1 MMNTLQIQK
10 FLSFKLNYTHNNL
23 QERIFYT
30 IDCDNSQQHFI
41 KIKVQFPVDENKTI
55 IHLPSWRPGRYE
67 LGNFAKNIK
76 NFKVFNDQNKA
87 VNFHKI
93 NKDSW
98 EISSNET
105 KYIKIE
111 YQYYANELNA
121 GSSYFDEQQ
130 LYVNP
135 VNCFLY
141 AEGKELFP
149 ISLELNIPENYTI
162 ASSLVQENNFLL
174 AENFDELADS
184 PFICSENLEKQ
195 TYSVAD
201 TNFHI
206 WFNNQLNIPWERVL
220 TDFRSFTEKQIEDF
234 GEFPVSEYHF
244 LIQSLPYLA
253 YHGVEHLKSTV
264 ITLGPSYD
272 LFENRY
278 DELLGVSSHELY
290 HVWNVKSIRPKDLLP
305 YDYKKENYSELGYI
319 YEGITT
325 YLGDLYLLKSG
336 VFSLENYLKELSK
349 QFQKHFD
356 NPGRFTYSVAQSSY
370 DTWLDGYVPGV
381 PGRKVSIYTEGCLL
395 AFVMDAKIRK
405 ATNNKRGIE
414 EVMKRLYYNFAQNN
428 KGYTE
433 KDFIDQLENIC
444 GYSFQDFFNDYVHGT
459 TPYETILL
467 EALDFIGLELIQTP
481 SNSYSE
487 ANLGMKTVH
496 QSNHLLISAIYPGS
510 PAEMAGLSL
519 GDELIALNTI
529 KLNYDL
535 DSCLNYFDAS
545 SKTLSF
551 FRNGKLL
558 QLTLPEVNRFFY
570 LSHKIH
576 KKVNLTPNQEKAII
590 AWSENDS
597 KFS

>member
-1 MMNTLQIQK
+1 M
-10 FLSFKLNYTHNNL
+10 NYTHNNL
-23 QERIFYT
+23 QERIFYI
-30 IDCDNSQQHFI
+30 IDCDNAQQHFI

-141 AEGKELFP
+141 AEGKEQFP

-195 TYSVAD
+195 TYIVAD

-206 WFNNQLNIPWERVL
+206 WFNNQLNIPWERVIN
-220 TDFRSFTEKQIEDF
+220 DFRNFTVKQIEDF

-290 HVWNVKSIRPKDLLP
+290 HVWNVKSIRPKELLP
-305 YDYKKENYSELGYI
+305 YNFKKENYSELGYI

-336 VFSLENYLKELSK
+336 VFSLETYLRELSK

-356 NPGRFTYSVAQSSY
+356 NPGRFAYSVAQSSY

-487 ANLGMKTVH
+487 ANLGMKIVN

-519 GDELIALNTI
+519 GDELITVNKI
-529 KLNYDL
+529 KLNNDL
-535 DSCLNYFDAS
+535 DACLNYFDAS

-558 QLTLPEVNRFFY
+558 QITLPEVNRFFY
-570 LSHKIH
+570 LNHKIN
-576 KKVNLTPNQEKAII
+576 KKVKLTPNQEKAIF
-590 AWSENDS
+590 AWSENNS
-597 KFS
+597 KIS

>member
-1 MMNTLQIQK
+1 M
-10 FLSFKLNYTHNNL
+10 

-141 AEGKELFP
+141 AEGKEQFP

-174 AENFDELADS
+174 AENFDALADS

-220 TDFRSFTEKQIEDF
+220 NDFRNFTKKQIEDF

-290 HVWNVKSIRPKDLLP
+290 HVWNVKSIRPKELLP
-305 YDYKKENYSELGYI
+305 YNFKKENYSELGYI

-336 VFSLENYLKELSK
+336 VFSLENYLRELSK

-356 NPGRFTYSVAQSSY
+356 NPGRFAYSVAQSSF

-395 AFVMDAKIRK
+395 ALVIDVKIRK

-487 ANLGMKTVH
+487 ANLGMKTIH
-496 QSNHLLISAIYPGS
+496 QSNQLLISAIYPGS
-510 PAEMAGLSL
+510 PADMAGLSL

-529 KLNYDL
+529 KLNHDL

-558 QLTLPEVNRFFY
+558 QLTLPVVNRFFY
-570 LSHKIH
+570 LYHKIH
-576 KKVNLTPNQEKAII
+576 KKVNLTPNQEKAIF
-590 AWSENDS
+590 AWSENNS
-597 KFS
+597 KIS

>member
-1 MMNTLQIQK
+1 M
-10 FLSFKLNYTHNNL
+10 NYTHNNL
-23 QERIFYT
+23 KERIFYT
-30 IDCDNSQQHFI
+30 IDCENAQQHFI

-67 LGNFAKNIK
+67 LGNFSKNIK

-121 GSSYFDEQQ
+121 GSSYYNENQ

-141 AEGKELFP
+141 AEGKEQFP

-195 TYSVAD
+195 TYIVAD

-206 WFNNQLNIPWERVL
+206 WFNNQLNIPWERVINN
-220 TDFRSFTEKQIEDF
+220 FRNFTEKQIEDF

-290 HVWNVKSIRPKDLLP
+290 HVWNVKSIRPKELLP
-305 YDYKKENYSELGYI
+305 YNFKKENYSELGYI

-336 VFSLENYLKELSK
+336 VFSLENYLRELSK
-349 QFQKHFD
+349 QFQKHLD
-356 NPGRFTYSVAQSSY
+356 NPGRFAYSVSQSSF

-496 QSNHLLISAIYPGS
+496 QSNQLLISAIYPGS
-510 PAEMAGLSL
+510 PADMAGLSL

-529 KLNYDL
+529 KLNHDL

-558 QLTLPEVNRFFY
+558 LLTLPEVNRFFY
-570 LSHKIH
+570 LNHKIH
-576 KKVNLTPNQEKAII
+576 KKVNLTPNQEKAIF
-590 AWSENDS
+590 AWSENNS
-597 KFS
+597 KIS

>member
-1 MMNTLQIQK
+1 MNTLQIQK

-141 AEGKELFP
+141 AEGKEQFP
-149 ISLELNIPENYTI
+149 ISLELNIPKNYTI
-162 ASSLVQENNFLL
+162 ANSLVQENNFLL

-206 WFNNQLNIPWERVL
+206 WFNNQLNIPWERVID
-220 TDFRSFTEKQIEDF
+220 DFRNFTKKQIEDF

-290 HVWNVKSIRPKDLLP
+290 HVWNVKSIRPKELLP
-305 YDYKKENYSELGYI
+305 YNFKKENYSELGYI

-325 YLGDLYLLKSG
+325 YLGDLYLLKSA

-356 NPGRFTYSVAQSSY
+356 NPGRFAYSVAQSSY
-370 DTWLDGYVPGV
+370 DTWLDGYDPGA

-395 AFVMDAKIRK
+395 AFVIDVKIRK
-405 ATNNKRGIE
+405 ATNNKLGIE

-487 ANLGMKTVH
+487 ANLGMKTIH
-496 QSNHLLISAIYPGS
+496 QANHLLISAIYPGS

-570 LSHKIH
+570 LYHKIH
-576 KKVNLTPNQEKAII
+576 KKVNLTPNQEKAIF
-590 AWSENDS
+590 AWSENYS
-597 KFS
+597 KIS

>member
-1 MMNTLQIQK
+1 M
-10 FLSFKLNYTHNNL
+10 

-87 VNFHKI
+87 VNFQKI

-98 EISSNET
+98 EISSYET
-105 KYIKIE
+105 KYIRIE

-121 GSSYFDEQQ
+121 GSSYYNENQ

-141 AEGKELFP
+141 AEGKEQFP

-162 ASSLVQENNFLL
+162 ASPLVQENNFLL

-184 PFICSENLEKQ
+184 PFICSKNLEKQ

-206 WFNNQLNIPWERVL
+206 WFNNQLNIPWERVID
-220 TDFRSFTEKQIEDF
+220 DFRNFTKKQIEDF

-244 LIQSLPYLA
+244 LIQSLPNLA

-290 HVWNVKSIRPKDLLP
+290 HVWNVKSIRPKELLP
-305 YDYKKENYSELGYI
+305 YNFKKENYSELGYI

-336 VFSLENYLKELSK
+336 VFSLENYLRELSK
-349 QFQKHFD
+349 QFQKHLD
-356 NPGRFTYSVAQSSY
+356 NPGRFAYSVSQSSF

-444 GYSFQDFFNDYVHGT
+444 GYSFQDFFNDYVHGS

-467 EALDFIGLELIQTP
+467 EALDFFGLELFQTP

-510 PAEMAGLSL
+510 PADMAGLSL

-529 KLNYDL
+529 KLNHDL
-535 DSCLNYFDAS
+535 DSYLNYFDAS

-570 LSHKIH
+570 LNHKIH
-576 KKVNLTPNQEKAII
+576 KRVNLTTNQEKAIL
-590 AWSENDS
+590 AWSENNS
-597 KFS
+597 KIS

>member
-1 MMNTLQIQK
+1 M
-10 FLSFKLNYTHNNL
+10 

-30 IDCDNSQQHFI
+30 IDCDNTQQHFI

-87 VNFHKI
+87 INFHKI

-141 AEGKELFP
+141 AEGKEQFP

-195 TYSVAD
+195 TYIVAD

-206 WFNNQLNIPWERVL
+206 WFNNQLNIPWERVID
-220 TDFRSFTEKQIEDF
+220 DFRNFTKKQIEDF

-290 HVWNVKSIRPKDLLP
+290 HVWNVKSIRPKELLP
-305 YDYKKENYSELGYI
+305 YNFKKENYSELGYI

-336 VFSLENYLKELSK
+336 VFSLENYLKELSA

-356 NPGRFTYSVAQSSY
+356 NPGRFAYSVAQSSY

-487 ANLGMKTVH
+487 ANLGMKTVN
-496 QSNHLLISAIYPGS
+496 QANHLLISAIYPGS
-510 PAEMAGLSL
+510 PADMAGLSL

-529 KLNYDL
+529 KLNHDL

-570 LSHKIH
+570 LNHKIH
-576 KKVNLTPNQEKAII
+576 KKVNLTPNQEKAIF
-590 AWSENDS
+590 AWSENNS
-597 KFS
+597 KIS

>member
-1 MMNTLQIQK
+1 
-10 FLSFKLNYTHNNL
+10 L

-30 IDCDNSQQHFI
+30 IDCDNAQQHFI

-111 YQYYANELNA
+111 YQYFANELNA

-149 ISLELNIPENYTI
+149 ISLELNIPKNYTI

-206 WFNNQLNIPWERVL
+206 WFNNQLNIPWERVID
-220 TDFRSFTEKQIEDF
+220 DFRNFTKKQIEDF

-290 HVWNVKSIRPKDLLP
+290 HVWNVKSIRPKELLP
-305 YDYKKENYSELGYI
+305 YNFKKENYSELGYI
-319 YEGITT
+319 YEGVTT

-336 VFSLENYLKELSK
+336 VFSLENYLRELSA

-356 NPGRFTYSVAQSSY
+356 NPGRFAYSVAQSSY

-496 QSNHLLISAIYPGS
+496 QSNQLLISAIYPGS
-510 PAEMAGLSL
+510 PADMAGLSL

-529 KLNYDL
+529 KLNHDL
-535 DSCLNYFDAS
+535 DACLNYFDAS

-570 LSHKIH
+570 LNHKIH
-576 KKVNLTPNQEKAII
+576 KKVNLTPNQEKAIF
-590 AWSENDS
+590 AWSENNS
-597 KFS
+597 KIS

>member
-1 MMNTLQIQK
+1 M
-10 FLSFKLNYTHNNL
+10 
-23 QERIFYT
+23 
-30 IDCDNSQQHFI
+30 
-41 KIKVQFPVDENKTI
+41 QFPVDENKTI

-141 AEGKELFP
+141 AEGKEQFP

-206 WFNNQLNIPWERVL
+206 WFNNQLNIPWERVID
-220 TDFRSFTEKQIEDF
+220 DFRNFTKKQIEDF

-290 HVWNVKSIRPKDLLP
+290 HVWNVKSIRPKELLP
-305 YDYKKENYSELGYI
+305 YNFKKENYSELGYI

-336 VFSLENYLKELSK
+336 VFSLENYLKELSA

-356 NPGRFTYSVAQSSY
+356 NPGRFAYSVAQSSF

-395 AFVMDAKIRK
+395 ALVIDVKIRK

-487 ANLGMKTVH
+487 ANLGMKTVN
-496 QSNHLLISAIYPGS
+496 QANHLLISAIYPGS
-510 PAEMAGLSL
+510 PADMAGLSL

-529 KLNYDL
+529 KLNHDL

-570 LSHKIH
+570 LYHKIH
-576 KKVNLTPNQEKAII
+576 KKVNLTPNQEKAIF
-590 AWSENDS
+590 AWSENNS
-597 KFS
+597 KIS

>member
-1 MMNTLQIQK
+1 M
-10 FLSFKLNYTHNNL
+10 

-30 IDCDNSQQHFI
+30 IDCDNAQQHFI

-141 AEGKELFP
+141 AEGKEQFP
-149 ISLELNIPENYTI
+149 ISLELNIPKNYTI

-184 PFICSENLEKQ
+184 PFICSDNLEKQ

-220 TDFRSFTEKQIEDF
+220 TDFRSFTVKQIEDF

-290 HVWNVKSIRPKDLLP
+290 HVWNVKSIRPKELLP
-305 YDYKKENYSELGYI
+305 YNFKKENYSELGYI
-319 YEGITT
+319 YEGVTT

-336 VFSLENYLKELSK
+336 VFSLENYLRELSA

-356 NPGRFTYSVAQSSY
+356 NPGRFAYSVAQSSY

-487 ANLGMKTVH
+487 ANLGMKTIH
-496 QSNHLLISAIYPGS
+496 QANHLLISAIYPGS

-576 KKVNLTPNQEKAII
+576 KKVNLTPNQEKAIF
-590 AWSENDS
+590 AWSENNS
-597 KFS
+597 KIS

>member
-1 MMNTLQIQK
+1 MK
-10 FLSFKLNYTHNNL
+10 
-23 QERIFYT
+23 ERIFYT
-30 IDCDNSQQHFI
+30 IDCENAQQHFI

-67 LGNFAKNIK
+67 LGNFSKNIK

-121 GSSYFDEQQ
+121 GSSYYNENQ

-141 AEGKELFP
+141 AEGKEQFP

-195 TYSVAD
+195 TYIVAD

-206 WFNNQLNIPWERVL
+206 WFNNQLNIPWERVID
-220 TDFRSFTEKQIEDF
+220 DFRNFTKKQIEDF

-278 DELLGVSSHELY
+278 DELIGVSSHELY
-290 HVWNVKSIRPKDLLP
+290 HVWNVKSIRPKELLP
-305 YDYKKENYSELGYI
+305 YNFKKENYSELGYI

-336 VFSLENYLKELSK
+336 VFSLENYLRELSK
-349 QFQKHFD
+349 QFQKHLD
-356 NPGRFTYSVAQSSY
+356 NPGRFAYSVSQSSF

-444 GYSFQDFFNDYVHGT
+444 GYSFQDFFNDYVHGS

-496 QSNHLLISAIYPGS
+496 QSNQLLISAIYPGS
-510 PAEMAGLSL
+510 PADMAGLSL

-529 KLNYDL
+529 KLNHDL

-558 QLTLPEVNRFFY
+558 LLTLPEVNRFFY
-570 LSHKIH
+570 LNHKIH
-576 KKVNLTPNQEKAII
+576 KKVNLTPNQEKAIF
-590 AWSENDS
+590 AWSENNS
-597 KFS
+597 KIS

>member
-1 MMNTLQIQK
+1 M
-10 FLSFKLNYTHNNL
+10 

-141 AEGKELFP
+141 AEGKEQFP

-195 TYSVAD
+195 TYIVAD

-206 WFNNQLNIPWERVL
+206 WFNNQLNIPWERVID
-220 TDFRSFTEKQIEDF
+220 DFRNFTKKQIEDF

-290 HVWNVKSIRPKDLLP
+290 HVWNVKSIRPKELLP
-305 YDYKKENYSELGYI
+305 YNFKKENYSELGYI

-336 VFSLENYLKELSK
+336 VFSLENYLKELSA

-356 NPGRFTYSVAQSSY
+356 NPGRFAYSVAQSSY

-496 QSNHLLISAIYPGS
+496 QANHLLISAIYPGS

-529 KLNYDL
+529 KLNHDL

-570 LSHKIH
+570 LNHKIH
-576 KKVNLTPNQEKAII
+576 KKVNLTPNQEKAIF
-590 AWSENDS
+590 AWSENNS
-597 KFS
+597 KIS

>member
-1 MMNTLQIQK
+1 M
-10 FLSFKLNYTHNNL
+10 

-67 LGNFAKNIK
+67 LGDFAKNIK

-141 AEGKELFP
+141 AEGKEQFP

-195 TYSVAD
+195 TYIVAD

-206 WFNNQLNIPWERVL
+206 WFNNQLNIPWERVIN
-220 TDFRSFTEKQIEDF
+220 DFRNFTLKQIEDF

-290 HVWNVKSIRPKDLLP
+290 HVWNVKSIRPKELLP
-305 YDYKKENYSELGYI
+305 YNFKKENYSELGYI

-325 YLGDLYLLKSG
+325 YLGDHYLLKSG
-336 VFSLENYLKELSK
+336 VFSLETYLRELSK

-356 NPGRFTYSVAQSSY
+356 NSGRFAYSVSQSSY

-444 GYSFQDFFNDYVHGT
+444 GYSFQDFFNNYVHGT

-487 ANLGMKTVH
+487 ANLGMKTVN
-496 QSNHLLISAIYPGS
+496 QANHLLISAIYPGS
-510 PAEMAGLSL
+510 PADMAGLSL
-519 GDELIALNTI
+519 GDEIIALNTI
-529 KLNYDL
+529 KLNHDL

-570 LSHKIH
+570 LNHKIH
-576 KKVNLTPNQEKAII
+576 KKVNLTPNQKKAIF
-590 AWSENDS
+590 AWSENNS
-597 KFS
+597 KIS

>member
-1 MMNTLQIQK
+1 M
-10 FLSFKLNYTHNNL
+10 

-30 IDCDNSQQHFI
+30 IDCDNAQQHFI

-67 LGNFAKNIK
+67 LGNFSKNIK

-141 AEGKELFP
+141 AEGKEQFP

-206 WFNNQLNIPWERVL
+206 WFNNQFNIPWERVIN
-220 TDFRSFTEKQIEDF
+220 DFRNFTVKQIEDF

-290 HVWNVKSIRPKDLLP
+290 HVWNVKSIRPKELLP
-305 YDYKKENYSELGYI
+305 YNFKKENYSELGYI

-336 VFSLENYLKELSK
+336 VFSLENYLRELSA

-356 NPGRFTYSVAQSSY
+356 NPGRFAYSVAQSSF

-395 AFVMDAKIRK
+395 ALVIDVKIRK

-510 PAEMAGLSL
+510 PADMAGLSL

-529 KLNYDL
+529 KLNHDL

-570 LSHKIH
+570 LYHKIH
-576 KKVNLTPNQEKAII
+576 KKVNLTPNQEKAIF
-590 AWSENDS
+590 AWSENNS
-597 KFS
+597 KIS

>member
-1 MMNTLQIQK
+1 
-10 FLSFKLNYTHNNL
+10 L
-23 QERIFYT
+23 QERIFYI
-30 IDCDNSQQHFI
+30 IDCDNAQQHFI

-87 VNFHKI
+87 INFHKI

-149 ISLELNIPENYTI
+149 ISLELNIPKNYTI

-206 WFNNQLNIPWERVL
+206 WFNNQLNIPWERVIN
-220 TDFRSFTEKQIEDF
+220 DFRNFTVKQIEDF

-290 HVWNVKSIRPKDLLP
+290 HVWNVKSIRPKELLP
-305 YDYKKENYSELGYI
+305 YNFKKENYSELGYI

-336 VFSLENYLKELSK
+336 VFSLENYLKELSA

-356 NPGRFTYSVAQSSY
+356 NPGRFAYSVAQSSY

-467 EALDFIGLELIQTP
+467 EALDLIGLELIQTP

-487 ANLGMKTVH
+487 ANLGVKTVN
-496 QSNHLLISAIYPGS
+496 QSNHLIISAIYPGS

-519 GDELIALNTI
+519 GDELIAVNKI
-529 KLNYDL
+529 KLNNDL
-535 DSCLNYFDAS
+535 DACLNYFDAS

-558 QLTLPEVNRFFY
+558 QIILPEVNRFFY
-570 LSHKIH
+570 LNHKIH
-576 KKVNLTPNQEKAII
+576 KKVKLTTNQEKAIF
-590 AWSENDS
+590 AWSENNS
-597 KFS
+597 KIS

>member
-1 MMNTLQIQK
+1 M
-10 FLSFKLNYTHNNL
+10 

-67 LGNFAKNIK
+67 LGDFAKNIK

-87 VNFHKI
+87 INFHKI

-141 AEGKELFP
+141 AEGKEQFP

-195 TYSVAD
+195 TYIVAD

-206 WFNNQLNIPWERVL
+206 WFNNQLNIPWERVID
-220 TDFRSFTEKQIEDF
+220 DFRNFTKKQIEDF

-290 HVWNVKSIRPKDLLP
+290 HVWNVKSIRPKELMP
-305 YDYKKENYSELGYI
+305 YNFKKENYSELGYI

-356 NPGRFTYSVAQSSY
+356 NPGRFAHSVAQSSY
-370 DTWLDGYVPGV
+370 DTWLDGYVPGA

-467 EALDFIGLELIQTP
+467 EAFDFIGLELIQTP

-487 ANLGMKTVH
+487 ANLGMKTVN
-496 QSNHLLISAIYPGS
+496 QANHLLISAIYPGS
-510 PAEMAGLSL
+510 PADMAGLSL

-529 KLNYDL
+529 KLNHDL
-535 DSCLNYFDAS
+535 DACLNYFDAS
-545 SKTLSF
+545 LKTLSF

-570 LSHKIH
+570 LNHKIH
-576 KKVNLTPNQEKAII
+576 KKVDLTPNQEKAIF
-590 AWSENDS
+590 AWSENNS
-597 KFS
+597 KIS

>member
-1 MMNTLQIQK
+1 M
-10 FLSFKLNYTHNNL
+10 

-87 VNFHKI
+87 INFHKI

-141 AEGKELFP
+141 AEGKEQFP

-206 WFNNQLNIPWERVL
+206 WFNNQLNIPWERVID
-220 TDFRSFTEKQIEDF
+220 DFRNFTKKQIEDF

-278 DELLGVSSHELY
+278 EELLGVSSHELY
-290 HVWNVKSIRPKDLLP
+290 HVWNVKSIRPKELLP
-305 YDYKKENYSELGYI
+305 YNFKKENYSELGYI

-336 VFSLENYLKELSK
+336 VFSLETYLRELSK

-356 NPGRFTYSVAQSSY
+356 NPGRFAYSVAQSSY

-487 ANLGMKTVH
+487 ANLGMKIVN

-519 GDELIALNTI
+519 GDELIAVNKI
-529 KLNYDL
+529 KLNNDL
-535 DSCLNYFDAS
+535 DACLNYFDAS

-558 QLTLPEVNRFFY
+558 DITLPEVNRFFY
-570 LSHKIH
+570 LNHKIH
-576 KKVNLTPNQEKAII
+576 KKVNLTPNQEKAIF
-590 AWSENDS
+590 AWSENNS
-597 KFS
+597 KIAR

>member
-1 MMNTLQIQK
+1 M
-10 FLSFKLNYTHNNL
+10 

-30 IDCDNSQQHFI
+30 IDCDNAQQHFI

-149 ISLELNIPENYTI
+149 ISLELNIPKNYTI

-174 AENFDELADS
+174 AENFDELVDS
-184 PFICSENLEKQ
+184 PFICSENLEKRS
-195 TYSVAD
+195 YSVAD

-220 TDFRSFTEKQIEDF
+220 TDFRSFTVKQIEDF

-278 DELLGVSSHELY
+278 EELLGVSSHELY
-290 HVWNVKSIRPKDLLP
+290 HVWNVKSIRPKELLP
-305 YDYKKENYSELGYI
+305 YNFKKENYSELGYI

-336 VFSLENYLKELSK
+336 VFSLENYLKELSA

-356 NPGRFTYSVAQSSY
+356 NPGRFAYSVAQSSY

-428 KGYTE
+428 KGYTK

-487 ANLGMKTVH
+487 ANLGMKTVN
-496 QSNHLLISAIYPGS
+496 QANHLLISAIYPGS
-510 PAEMAGLSL
+510 PADMAGLSL

-529 KLNYDL
+529 KLNHDL

-545 SKTLSF
+545 SKTLCF

-576 KKVNLTPNQEKAII
+576 KKVNLTPNQEKAIF
-590 AWSENDS
+590 AWSENNS
-597 KFS
+597 KIS

>member
-1 MMNTLQIQK
+1 M
-10 FLSFKLNYTHNNL
+10 

-30 IDCDNSQQHFI
+30 IDCDNAQQHFI

-87 VNFHKI
+87 INFHKI

-141 AEGKELFP
+141 AEGKEQFP
-149 ISLELNIPENYTI
+149 ISLELNIPKNYTI

-220 TDFRSFTEKQIEDF
+220 TDFRSFTVKQIEDF

-290 HVWNVKSIRPKDLLP
+290 HVWNVKSIRPKELMP
-305 YDYKKENYSELGYI
+305 YNFKKENYSELGYI

-336 VFSLENYLKELSK
+336 VFSLENYLKELSA

-356 NPGRFTYSVAQSSY
+356 NPGRFAYSVAQSSY

-395 AFVMDAKIRK
+395 AFVIDTKIRK

-444 GYSFQDFFNDYVHGT
+444 GYSFQDFFNDYIHGT

-487 ANLGMKTVH
+487 ANLGMKTVN

-570 LSHKIH
+570 LYHKIH
-576 KKVNLTPNQEKAII
+576 KKVNLTPNQEKAIF
-590 AWSENDS
+590 AWSENYS
-597 KFS
+597 KIS

>member
-1 MMNTLQIQK
+1 M
-10 FLSFKLNYTHNNL
+10 

-67 LGNFAKNIK
+67 LGNFSKNIK

-87 VNFHKI
+87 VNFQKI

-105 KYIKIE
+105 KYIRIE

-121 GSSYFDEQQ
+121 GSSYYNENQ

-141 AEGKELFP
+141 AEGKEQFP

-206 WFNNQLNIPWERVL
+206 WFNNQLNIPWERVID
-220 TDFRSFTEKQIEDF
+220 DFRNFTKKQIEDF

-290 HVWNVKSIRPKDLLP
+290 HVWNVKSIRPKELLP
-305 YDYKKENYSELGYI
+305 YNFKKENYSELGYI

-336 VFSLENYLKELSK
+336 VFSLENYLRELSK
-349 QFQKHFD
+349 QFQKHLD
-356 NPGRFTYSVAQSSY
+356 NPGRFAYSVSQSSF

-444 GYSFQDFFNDYVHGT
+444 GYSFQDFFNDYVHGS

-467 EALDFIGLELIQTP
+467 EALDFFGLELFQTP

-510 PAEMAGLSL
+510 PADMAGLSL

-529 KLNYDL
+529 KLNHDL
-535 DSCLNYFDAS
+535 DSYLNYFDAS

-570 LSHKIH
+570 LNHKIH
-576 KKVNLTPNQEKAII
+576 KRVNLTTNQEKAIL
-590 AWSENDS
+590 AWSENNS
-597 KFS
+597 KIS

>member
-1 MMNTLQIQK
+1 M
-10 FLSFKLNYTHNNL
+10 
-23 QERIFYT
+23 QEKILYT
-30 IDCDNSQQHFI
+30 IDCDQAQQSFI
-41 KIKVQFPVDENKTI
+41 KIKALFPVNEIKTI

-76 NFKVFNDQNKA
+76 NFKAFNDQNKA
-87 VNFHKI
+87 INIHKI

-141 AEGKELFP
+141 AEGKEQFP

-162 ASSLVQENNFLL
+162 ASPLVQENNFLL

-184 PFICSENLEKQ
+184 PFICSKNLETQ

-220 TDFRSFTEKQIEDF
+220 TDFRNFTKKQVEDF

-264 ITLGPSYD
+264 ITIGPSQE
-272 LFENRY
+272 LFQQRY
-278 DELLGVSSHELY
+278 EELLGVSSHELY

-305 YDYKKENYSELGYI
+305 YDFKKENYSELGYI

-336 VFSLENYLKELSK
+336 VFSLEDYLKELSK

-356 NPGRFTYSVAQSSY
+356 NPGRFAYSVSQSSF
-370 DTWLDGYVPGV
+370 DTWLDGYTPGV

-395 AFVMDAKIRK
+395 AFVMDVKIRK

-433 KDFIDQLENIC
+433 KDFIELLENTS
-444 GYSFQDFFNDYVHGT
+444 GESFNDFFNDYVHGT
-459 TPYETILL
+459 VSYESILID
-467 EALDFIGLELIQTP
+467 ALDFIGLELIQTP

-487 ANLGMKTVH
+487 AKLGLKTVH

-510 PAEMAGLSL
+510 TADMAGLSL

-529 KLNYDL
+529 KLNHDL

-570 LSHKIH
+570 LNHKIH
-576 KKVNLTPNQEKAII
+576 KKGNLTTNQEKAIL
-590 AWSENDS
+590 AWSENNS
-597 KFS
+597 KIS

>member
-1 MMNTLQIQK
+1 M
-10 FLSFKLNYTHNNL
+10 

-67 LGNFAKNIK
+67 LGDFAKNIK

-87 VNFHKI
+87 INFHKI

-141 AEGKELFP
+141 AEGKEQFP

-162 ASSLVQENNFLL
+162 ASSLSQEKNFLF
-174 AENFDELADS
+174 AANFDELADS

-206 WFNNQLNIPWERVL
+206 WFNNQLNIPWERVID
-220 TDFRSFTEKQIEDF
+220 DFRNFTKKQIEDF

-290 HVWNVKSIRPKDLLP
+290 HVWNVKSIRPKELLP
-305 YDYKKENYSELGYI
+305 YNFKKENYSELGYI

-336 VFSLENYLKELSK
+336 VFSLENYLKELSA

-356 NPGRFTYSVAQSSY
+356 NPGRFAYSVAQSSY

-395 AFVMDAKIRK
+395 ALVIDVKIRK

-444 GYSFQDFFNDYVHGT
+444 GYSFQNFFNDYVHGT

-487 ANLGMKTVH
+487 ANLGMKTVN
-496 QSNHLLISAIYPGS
+496 QANHLLISAIYPGS
-510 PAEMAGLSL
+510 PSDLAGLSL

-529 KLNYDL
+529 KLNHDL

-558 QLTLPEVNRFFY
+558 QLILPEVNRFFY
-570 LSHKIH
+570 LYHKIH
-576 KKVNLTPNQEKAII
+576 KKVNLTPNQEKAIF
-590 AWSENDS
+590 AWSENNS
-597 KFS
+597 KIS

>member
-1 MMNTLQIQK
+1 M
-10 FLSFKLNYTHNNL
+10 

-41 KIKVQFPVDENKTI
+41 KIKVQFSVDENKTI

-87 VNFHKI
+87 INFHKI

-98 EISSNET
+98 EISSKET

-141 AEGKELFP
+141 AEGKEQFP
-149 ISLELNIPENYTI
+149 ISLELNIPENYSI

-195 TYSVAD
+195 TYIVAD

-206 WFNNQLNIPWERVL
+206 WFNNQFNIPWERVIN
-220 TDFRSFTEKQIEDF
+220 DFRNFTVKQIEDF

-290 HVWNVKSIRPKDLLP
+290 HVWNVKSIRPKGLMP
-305 YDYKKENYSELGYI
+305 YNFKKENYSELGYI

-356 NPGRFTYSVAQSSY
+356 NPGRFAHSVAQSSY
-370 DTWLDGYVPGV
+370 DTWLDGYVPGA

-467 EALDFIGLELIQTP
+467 EAFDFIGLELIQTP

-487 ANLGMKTVH
+487 ANLGMKTVN
-496 QSNHLLISAIYPGS
+496 QANHLLISAIYPGS
-510 PAEMAGLSL
+510 PADMAGLSL

-529 KLNYDL
+529 KLNHDL

-570 LSHKIH
+570 LNHKIH
-576 KKVNLTPNQEKAII
+576 KKVDLTPNQEKAIF
-590 AWSENDS
+590 AWSENNS
-597 KFS
+597 KIS

>member
-1 MMNTLQIQK
+1 MK
-10 FLSFKLNYTHNNL
+10 
-23 QERIFYT
+23 ERIFYT
-30 IDCDNSQQHFI
+30 IDCENAQQHFI

-87 VNFHKI
+87 INFHKI
-93 NKDSW
+93 IKDSW

-141 AEGKELFP
+141 AEGKEQFP

-162 ASSLVQENNFLL
+162 ASSLVQENNFLF

-184 PFICSENLEKQ
+184 PIICSENLEKQ
-195 TYSVAD
+195 TYIVAD

-206 WFNNQLNIPWERVL
+206 WFNNQLNIPWERVID
-220 TDFRSFTEKQIEDF
+220 DFRNFTKKQIEDF
-234 GEFPVSEYHF
+234 GEFPVSEFHF

-278 DELLGVSSHELY
+278 NELLGVSSHELY
-290 HVWNVKSIRPKDLLP
+290 HVWNVKSIRPKELLP
-305 YDYKKENYSELGYI
+305 YNFKKENYSELGYI

-336 VFSLENYLKELSK
+336 VFSLENYLRELSK

-356 NPGRFTYSVAQSSY
+356 NPGRFAYSVAQSSF

-414 EVMKRLYYNFAQNN
+414 EVMKRLYYDFAQNN

-433 KDFIDQLENIC
+433 KDFIDKLENIC

-510 PAEMAGLSL
+510 PADMAGLSL

-529 KLNYDL
+529 KLNHDL

-570 LSHKIH
+570 LYHKIH
-576 KKVNLTPNQEKAII
+576 KKVNLTPNQEKAIF
-590 AWSENDS
+590 AWSENNS
-597 KFS
+597 KIS

>member
-1 MMNTLQIQK
+1 M
-10 FLSFKLNYTHNNL
+10 

-30 IDCDNSQQHFI
+30 IDCDNAQQHFI

-55 IHLPSWRPGRYE
+55 IHIPSWRPGRYE

-87 VNFHKI
+87 INFHKI

-149 ISLELNIPENYTI
+149 ISLELNIPKNYTI

-174 AENFDELADS
+174 AENFDELVDS
-184 PFICSENLEKQ
+184 PFICSENLEKRS
-195 TYSVAD
+195 YSVAD

-220 TDFRSFTEKQIEDF
+220 TDFRSFTVKQIEDF

-278 DELLGVSSHELY
+278 EELLGVSSHELY
-290 HVWNVKSIRPKDLLP
+290 HVWNVKSIRPKELLP
-305 YDYKKENYSELGYI
+305 YNFKKENYSELGYI

-336 VFSLENYLKELSK
+336 VFSLENYLKELSA

-356 NPGRFTYSVAQSSY
+356 NPGRFAYSVAQSSY

-428 KGYTE
+428 KGYTK

-487 ANLGMKTVH
+487 ANLGMKTVN
-496 QSNHLLISAIYPGS
+496 QANHLLISAIYPGS
-510 PAEMAGLSL
+510 PADMAGLSL

-529 KLNYDL
+529 KLNHDL

-545 SKTLSF
+545 SKTLCF

-576 KKVNLTPNQEKAII
+576 KKVNLTPNQEKAIF
-590 AWSENDS
+590 AWSENNS
-597 KFS
+597 KIS

>member
-1 MMNTLQIQK
+1 MK
-10 FLSFKLNYTHNNL
+10 
-23 QERIFYT
+23 ERIFYT
-30 IDCDNSQQHFI
+30 IDCDNAQQHFI

-67 LGNFAKNIK
+67 LGNFSKNIK

-121 GSSYFDEQQ
+121 GSSYYNENQ

-141 AEGKELFP
+141 AEGKEQFP

-195 TYSVAD
+195 TYIVAD

-206 WFNNQLNIPWERVL
+206 WFNNQLNIPWERVID
-220 TDFRSFTEKQIEDF
+220 DFRNFTKKQIEDF

-290 HVWNVKSIRPKDLLP
+290 HVWNVKSIRPKELLP
-305 YDYKKENYSELGYI
+305 YNFKKENYSELGYI

-336 VFSLENYLKELSK
+336 VFSLENYLRELSK
-349 QFQKHFD
+349 QFQKHLD
-356 NPGRFTYSVAQSSY
+356 NPGRFAYSVSQSSF

-444 GYSFQDFFNDYVHGT
+444 GYSFQDFFNDYVHGS

-496 QSNHLLISAIYPGS
+496 QSNQLLISAIYPGS
-510 PAEMAGLSL
+510 PADMAGLSL

-529 KLNYDL
+529 KLNHDL

-558 QLTLPEVNRFFY
+558 LLTLPEVNRFFY
-570 LSHKIH
+570 LNHKIH
-576 KKVNLTPNQEKAII
+576 KKVNLTPNQEKAIF
-590 AWSENDS
+590 AWSENNS
-597 KFS
+597 KIS

>member
-1 MMNTLQIQK
+1 M
-10 FLSFKLNYTHNNL
+10 NYTHNNL

-30 IDCDNSQQHFI
+30 IDCDNAQQHFI

-149 ISLELNIPENYTI
+149 ISLELNIPKNYTI

-206 WFNNQLNIPWERVL
+206 WFNNQLNIPWERVID
-220 TDFRSFTEKQIEDF
+220 DFRSFTKKQIEDF

-290 HVWNVKSIRPKDLLP
+290 HVWNVKSIRPKELLP
-305 YDYKKENYSELGYI
+305 YNFKKENYSELGYI

-336 VFSLENYLKELSK
+336 VFSLENYLRELSA

-356 NPGRFTYSVAQSSY
+356 NPGRFAYSVAQSSY

-487 ANLGMKTVH
+487 ANLGMKTIH
-496 QSNHLLISAIYPGS
+496 QANHLLISAIYPGS

-576 KKVNLTPNQEKAII
+576 KKVNLTPNQEKAIF
-590 AWSENDS
+590 AWSENNS
-597 KFS
+597 KIS

>member
-1 MMNTLQIQK
+1 M
-10 FLSFKLNYTHNNL
+10 

-87 VNFHKI
+87 VNFQKI

-105 KYIKIE
+105 KYIRIE

-121 GSSYFDEQQ
+121 GSSYYNENQ

-141 AEGKELFP
+141 SEGKEQFP
-149 ISLELNIPENYTI
+149 ISLKLNIPENYTI

-184 PFICSENLEKQ
+184 PFICSKNLEKQ

-206 WFNNQLNIPWERVL
+206 WFNNQLNIPWERVID
-220 TDFRSFTEKQIEDF
+220 DFRNFTKKQIEDF

-305 YDYKKENYSELGYI
+305 YDFKKENYSELGYI

-336 VFSLENYLKELSK
+336 VFSLENYLRELSK
-349 QFQKHFD
+349 QFQKHLD
-356 NPGRFTYSVAQSSY
+356 NPGRFAYSVSQSSF

-433 KDFIDQLENIC
+433 KDFIDLLENTS
-444 GYSFQDFFNDYVHGT
+444 GESFQDFFNDYVHGT
-459 TPYETILL
+459 TPYEAILL
-467 EALDFIGLELIQTP
+467 EALEFIGLELIQTP

-487 ANLGMKTVH
+487 AKLGMKTVH

-510 PAEMAGLSL
+510 PTDMAGLSL

-529 KLNYDL
+529 KLNHDL
-535 DSCLNYFDAS
+535 DSYLNYFDAS

-570 LSHKIH
+570 LNHKIH
-576 KKVNLTPNQEKAII
+576 KKGNLTTNQEKAIL
-590 AWSENDS
+590 AWSENNS
-597 KFS
+597 KIS

>member
-1 MMNTLQIQK
+1 MK
-10 FLSFKLNYTHNNL
+10 
-23 QERIFYT
+23 ERIFYT
-30 IDCDNSQQHFI
+30 IDCENAQQHFI

-67 LGNFAKNIK
+67 LGNFSKNIK

-121 GSSYFDEQQ
+121 GSSYYNENQ

-141 AEGKELFP
+141 AEGKEQFP
-149 ISLELNIPENYTI
+149 ISLELNIPEKYTI

-195 TYSVAD
+195 TYIVAD

-206 WFNNQLNIPWERVL
+206 WFNNQLNIPWERVID
-220 TDFRSFTEKQIEDF
+220 DFRNFTKKQIEDF

-290 HVWNVKSIRPKDLLP
+290 HVWNVKSIRPKELLP
-305 YDYKKENYSELGYI
+305 YNFKKENYSELGYI

-336 VFSLENYLKELSK
+336 VFSLENYLRELSK
-349 QFQKHFD
+349 QFQKHLD
-356 NPGRFTYSVAQSSY
+356 NPGRFAYSVSQSSF

-496 QSNHLLISAIYPGS
+496 QSNQLLISAIYPGS
-510 PAEMAGLSL
+510 PADMAGLSL

-529 KLNYDL
+529 KLNHDL

-558 QLTLPEVNRFFY
+558 LLTLPEVNRFFY
-570 LSHKIH
+570 LNHKIH
-576 KKVNLTPNQEKAII
+576 KKVNLTPNQEKAIF
-590 AWSENDS
+590 AWSENNS
-597 KFS
+597 KIS

>member
-1 MMNTLQIQK
+1 M
-10 FLSFKLNYTHNNL
+10 

-30 IDCDNSQQHFI
+30 IDCDNAQQHFI

-76 NFKVFNDQNKA
+76 NLKVFNDQNKA
-87 VNFHKI
+87 INFHKI

-111 YQYYANELNA
+111 YQYFANELNA

-141 AEGKELFP
+141 AEGKEQFP
-149 ISLELNIPENYTI
+149 ISLELNIPKNYTI

-184 PFICSENLEKQ
+184 PFICSDNLEKQ

-220 TDFRSFTEKQIEDF
+220 TDFRSFTVKQIEDF

-290 HVWNVKSIRPKDLLP
+290 HVWNVKSIRPKELLP
-305 YDYKKENYSELGYI
+305 YNFKKENYSELGYI
-319 YEGITT
+319 YEGVTT

-336 VFSLENYLKELSK
+336 VFSLENYLKELGA

-356 NPGRFTYSVAQSSY
+356 NPGRFAYSVAQSSY

-395 AFVMDAKIRK
+395 AFVIDTKIRK

-496 QSNHLLISAIYPGS
+496 QANHLLISAIYPGS

-529 KLNYDL
+529 KLNHDL

-570 LSHKIH
+570 LYHKIH
-576 KKVNLTPNQEKAII
+576 KKVNLTPNQEKAIF
-590 AWSENDS
+590 AWSENN
-597 KFS
+597 FRIT

>member
-1 MMNTLQIQK
+1 M
-10 FLSFKLNYTHNNL
+10 

-76 NFKVFNDQNKA
+76 NFKVFNEQNKA
-87 VNFHKI
+87 VNFQKI

-141 AEGKELFP
+141 AEGKEQFP

-195 TYSVAD
+195 TYIVAD

-206 WFNNQLNIPWERVL
+206 WFNNQLNIPWERVINN
-220 TDFRSFTEKQIEDF
+220 FRNFTVKQIEDF

-290 HVWNVKSIRPKDLLP
+290 HVWNVKSIRPKELLP
-305 YDYKKENYSELGYI
+305 YNFKKENYSELGYI

-336 VFSLENYLKELSK
+336 VFSLENYLRELSK
-349 QFQKHFD
+349 QFQKHLD
-356 NPGRFTYSVAQSSY
+356 NPGRFAYSVSQSSF

-487 ANLGMKTVH
+487 AKLGMKTVH

-510 PAEMAGLSL
+510 PADMAGLSL

-529 KLNYDL
+529 KLNHDL
-535 DSCLNYFDAS
+535 DSYLNYFDAS

-570 LSHKIH
+570 LNHKIH
-576 KKVNLTPNQEKAII
+576 KKVDLTPNQEKAIF
-590 AWSENDS
+590 AWSENNS
-597 KFS
+597 KIS

>member
-1 MMNTLQIQK
+1 M
-10 FLSFKLNYTHNNL
+10 

-141 AEGKELFP
+141 AEGKEQFP

-220 TDFRSFTEKQIEDF
+220 TDFRNFTVKQIEDF

-278 DELLGVSSHELY
+278 EELLGVSSHELY
-290 HVWNVKSIRPKDLLP
+290 HVWNVKSIRPKELLP
-305 YDYKKENYSELGYI
+305 YNFKKENYSELGYI

-336 VFSLENYLKELSK
+336 VFSLENYLRELSK
-349 QFQKHFD
+349 QFQKHLD
-356 NPGRFTYSVAQSSY
+356 NPGRFAYSVSQSSF

-487 ANLGMKTVH
+487 ANLGMKTVN

-510 PAEMAGLSL
+510 PADMAGLSL

-529 KLNYDL
+529 KLNHDL
-535 DSCLNYFDAS
+535 DACLNYFDAR

-570 LSHKIH
+570 LNHKIH
-576 KKVNLTPNQEKAII
+576 KKVNLTPNQEKAIF
-590 AWSENDS
+590 AWSENNS
-597 KFS
+597 KIS

>member
-1 MMNTLQIQK
+1 MK
-10 FLSFKLNYTHNNL
+10 
-23 QERIFYT
+23 ERIFYT
-30 IDCDNSQQHFI
+30 IDCDNAQQHFI

-87 VNFHKI
+87 VNFQKI

-98 EISSNET
+98 EISSYET
-105 KYIKIE
+105 KYIRIE

-121 GSSYFDEQQ
+121 GSSYYNENQ

-141 AEGKELFP
+141 AEGKEQFP

-206 WFNNQLNIPWERVL
+206 WFNNQLNIPWERVID
-220 TDFRSFTEKQIEDF
+220 DFRNFTKKQIEDF

-290 HVWNVKSIRPKDLLP
+290 HVWNVKSIRPKELLP
-305 YDYKKENYSELGYI
+305 YNFKKENYSELGYI

-336 VFSLENYLKELSK
+336 VFSLENYLRELSK
-349 QFQKHFD
+349 QFQKHLD
-356 NPGRFTYSVAQSSY
+356 NPGRFAYSVSQSSF

-467 EALDFIGLELIQTP
+467 EALDFFGLELFQTP

-510 PAEMAGLSL
+510 PADMAGLSL

-529 KLNYDL
+529 KLNHDL
-535 DSCLNYFDAS
+535 DSYLNYFDAS

-570 LSHKIH
+570 LNHKIH
-576 KKVNLTPNQEKAII
+576 KRVNLTTNQEKAIL
-590 AWSENDS
+590 AWSENNS
-597 KFS
+597 KIS

>member
-1 MMNTLQIQK
+1 M
-10 FLSFKLNYTHNNL
+10 

-67 LGNFAKNIK
+67 LGNFSKNIK

-141 AEGKELFP
+141 AEGKEQFP

-195 TYSVAD
+195 TYIVAD

-206 WFNNQLNIPWERVL
+206 WFNNQLNIPWERVID
-220 TDFRSFTEKQIEDF
+220 DFRNFTKKQIEDF

-290 HVWNVKSIRPKDLLP
+290 HVWNVKSIRPKELLP
-305 YDYKKENYSELGYI
+305 YNFKKENYSELGYI

-336 VFSLENYLKELSK
+336 VFSLENYLRELSA

-356 NPGRFTYSVAQSSY
+356 NPGRFAYSVAQSSY

-529 KLNYDL
+529 KLNHDL
-535 DSCLNYFDAS
+535 DACLNYFDAG

-570 LSHKIH
+570 LNHKIH
-576 KKVNLTPNQEKAII
+576 KKVNLTPNQEKAIF
-590 AWSENDS
+590 AWSENNS
-597 KFS
+597 KIS

>member
-1 MMNTLQIQK
+1 M
-10 FLSFKLNYTHNNL
+10 

-30 IDCDNSQQHFI
+30 IDCDNTQQHFI

-87 VNFHKI
+87 INFHKI

-105 KYIKIE
+105 KYIRIE

-121 GSSYFDEQQ
+121 GSSYYNENQ

-141 AEGKELFP
+141 AEGKEQFP
-149 ISLELNIPENYTI
+149 ISVKLNIPENYTI

-184 PFICSENLEKQ
+184 PFICSKNLEKQ
-195 TYSVAD
+195 TYIVAD

-206 WFNNQLNIPWERVL
+206 WFNNQFNIPWERVIN
-220 TDFRSFTEKQIEDF
+220 DFRNFTVKQIEDF

-278 DELLGVSSHELY
+278 EELLGVCSHELY
-290 HVWNVKSIRPKDLLP
+290 HVWNVKSIRPKELLP
-305 YDYKKENYSELGYI
+305 YNFKKENYSDLGYI
-319 YEGITT
+319 YEGVTT

-336 VFSLENYLKELSK
+336 VFSLENYLRELSA

-356 NPGRFTYSVAQSSY
+356 NPGRFAYSVAQSSF

-467 EALDFIGLELIQTP
+467 ESLDFIGLELIQTP

-487 ANLGMKTVH
+487 AILGMKTVH

-519 GDELIALNTI
+519 GDELIAVNKI
-529 KLNYDL
+529 KLNNDL
-535 DSCLNYFDAS
+535 DACLNYFDAS

-570 LSHKIH
+570 LYHKIH
-576 KKVNLTPNQEKAII
+576 KKVNLTPNQEKAIF
-590 AWSENDS
+590 AWSENNS
-597 KFS
+597 KIS

>member
-1 MMNTLQIQK
+1 M
-10 FLSFKLNYTHNNL
+10 NYTHNNL

-87 VNFHKI
+87 VNFQKI

-105 KYIKIE
+105 KYIRIE

-121 GSSYFDEQQ
+121 GSSYYNENQ

-141 AEGKELFP
+141 SEGKEQFP
-149 ISLELNIPENYTI
+149 ISLKLNIPENYTI

-174 AENFDELADS
+174 ADNFDELADS
-184 PFICSENLEKQ
+184 PFICSKNLEKQ

-206 WFNNQLNIPWERVL
+206 WFNNQLNIPWERVID
-220 TDFRSFTEKQIEDF
+220 DFRNFTKKQIEDF

-305 YDYKKENYSELGYI
+305 YDFKKENYSELGYI

-336 VFSLENYLKELSK
+336 VFSLENYLRELSK
-349 QFQKHFD
+349 QFQKHLD
-356 NPGRFTYSVAQSSY
+356 NPGRFAYSVSQSSF

-433 KDFIDQLENIC
+433 KDFIDLLENTS
-444 GYSFQDFFNDYVHGT
+444 GESFQDFFNDYVHGT
-459 TPYETILL
+459 TPYEAILL
-467 EALDFIGLELIQTP
+467 EALEFIGLELIQTP

-487 ANLGMKTVH
+487 AKLGMKTVH

-510 PAEMAGLSL
+510 PTDMAGLSL

-529 KLNYDL
+529 KLNHDL

-570 LSHKIH
+570 LNHKIH
-576 KKVNLTPNQEKAII
+576 KKGNLTTNQEKAIL
-590 AWSENDS
+590 AWSENNS
-597 KFS
+597 KIS

>member
-1 MMNTLQIQK
+1 MK
-10 FLSFKLNYTHNNL
+10 
-23 QERIFYT
+23 ERIFYT
-30 IDCDNSQQHFI
+30 IDCDNAQQHFI
-41 KIKVQFPVDENKTI
+41 KIKVQFPVDDNKTI

-87 VNFHKI
+87 VNFQKI

-98 EISSNET
+98 EISSYET
-105 KYIKIE
+105 KYIRIE

-121 GSSYFDEQQ
+121 GSSYYNENQ

-141 AEGKELFP
+141 AEGKEQFP

-184 PFICSENLEKQ
+184 PFICSKNLEKQ

-206 WFNNQLNIPWERVL
+206 WFNNQLNIPWERVID
-220 TDFRSFTEKQIEDF
+220 DFRNFTKKQIEDF

-290 HVWNVKSIRPKDLLP
+290 HVWNVKSIRPKELLP
-305 YDYKKENYSELGYI
+305 YNFKKENYSELGYI

-336 VFSLENYLKELSK
+336 VFSLETYLRELSK

-356 NPGRFTYSVAQSSY
+356 NPGRFAYSVAQSSY

-444 GYSFQDFFNDYVHGT
+444 GYSFQDFFNDYVHGS

-467 EALDFIGLELIQTP
+467 EALDFFGLELFQTP

-510 PAEMAGLSL
+510 PADMAGLSL

-529 KLNYDL
+529 KLNHDL
-535 DSCLNYFDAS
+535 DSYLNYFDAS

-570 LSHKIH
+570 LYHKIH
-576 KKVNLTPNQEKAII
+576 KKVNLTPNQEKAIF
-590 AWSENDS
+590 AWSENNS
-597 KFS
+597 KIS